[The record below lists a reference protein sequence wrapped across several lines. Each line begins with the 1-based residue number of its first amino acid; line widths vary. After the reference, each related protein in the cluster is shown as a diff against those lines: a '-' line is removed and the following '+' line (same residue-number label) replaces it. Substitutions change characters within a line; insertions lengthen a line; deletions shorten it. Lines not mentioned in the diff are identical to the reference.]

1 MKLSYRGTKYDA
13 KPTTIA
19 TYAGKVIGK
28 YRGAEL
34 HERIA
39 HVS

>member
-1 MKLSYRGTKYDA
+1 MKLFYRGTTYEVKS
-13 KPTTIA
+13 PEITTRE
-19 TYAGKVIGK
+19 GEVIGK

-39 HVS
+39 IKH